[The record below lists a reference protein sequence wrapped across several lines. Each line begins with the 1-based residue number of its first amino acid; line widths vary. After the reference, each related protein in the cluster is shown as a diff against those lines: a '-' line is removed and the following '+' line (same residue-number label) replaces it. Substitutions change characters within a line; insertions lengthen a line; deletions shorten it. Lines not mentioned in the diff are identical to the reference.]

1 MPAILATYPMHSER
15 LPPQV
20 VPDIPI
26 HELLALEA
34 VSRLGSVQAA
44 AEALH
49 VTASGVSHRIASL
62 ERRIGR
68 PLLRRQGRGVVLTE
82 VADLY
87 VATVRP
93 GLAALSAATDALLE
107 REHGVIRIATAA
119 AVGASWLLP
128 CIHRYVQRQPQAR
141 FELLTVATPDE
152 LTSDRWDIL
161 IHYGSAPRR
170 GALRHVLFAES
181 LIQVRSAQDREA
193 VADGTSLRLAQLPI
207 PQPAGRRSGDA
218 PTHAQLVFDDALAML
233 EAVAAGAGVAWS
245 TETAARG
252 HLASA
257 RVVRTGAPS
266 QPGSRYVIDLS
277 EAGQLKPIAAACY
290 HWLVQQAT
298 ASPGT
303 VSQRRAPA

>member
-1 MPAILATYPMHSER
+1 MPAILATDAMPSDR
-15 LPPQV
+15 LPPPV
-20 VPDIPI
+20 VPDLPI

-49 VTASGVSHRIASL
+49 VTASGVSHRIASP
-62 ERRIGR
+62 ERRIGS

-93 GLAALSAATDALLE
+93 GLAALSAATEALLE

-128 CIHRYVQRQPQAR
+128 CIRRYVRHQPKAR

-170 GALRHVLFAES
+170 GALRNLLFTES
-181 LIQVRSAQDREA
+181 LIQVRSAESAEAA
-193 VADGTSLRLAQLPI
+193 VASASLRLTQLPL
-207 PQPAGRRSGDA
+207 PEAGGSRSDGA
-218 PTHAQLVFDDALAML
+218 ITHSQLVFDDALAML
-233 EAVAAGAGVAWS
+233 EAVAAGAGIAWS

-252 HLASA
+252 HLASG

-266 QPGSRYVIDLS
+266 QPGGRYVMDLS
-277 EAGQLKPIAAACY
+277 EAGQLKPFAAACY
-290 HWLVQQAT
+290 HWLVQQA
-298 ASPGT
+298 AADRGG
-303 VSQRRAPA
+303 AP